1 MGLFDIF
8 RRKSKQKKEEAPESA
23 ASENA
28 ESQAA
33 ASESAASQSTA
44 AESEVGEGTAS
55 QSTVAESEVSESA
68 ANQSTAAE
76 SEASEG
82 TASQSTA
89 VESEAS
95 EGTAGQSTAAES
107 EVSEDTAGQGTAVES
122 EAASAANDQKEA
134 AAEIDDAT
142 AAAMQESA
150 AAAEEQAAQSD
161 AARQAEQAAI
171 EKAQSEA
178 AKQSAAAAEEQA
190 AQSDAARQAEQA
202 AIEKAQSEAA
212 EQSAAAAEE
221 QAAQVKSAQS
231 QAASEAISGE
241 KTAEQAASQSA
252 SVENTSSTAADERA
266 TTETVKKA
274 AAAEETVEEPTKA
287 AEPQSA
293 TDHDSAAAVQ
303 AETEAT
309 VEQNDEND
317 DEAASESQAEE
328 STTEKYDRGLKKSR
342 TGFGAKL
349 NHFLANFRHVDE
361 DFFEDLE
368 DLLIE
373 SDVGYDMAMKIS
385 DELREEV
392 KLQNA
397 KSKQDVSN
405 VIIEKMVDLYE
416 DAGKDENPDL
426 NFAKKGPTV
435 IMFVGVNGAGK
446 TTTIGKMA
454 KRFKDEGKRVL
465 LAAGDTFRA
474 GAVEQLDVWAKRD
487 GVDIVMGPANGD
499 PAAVV
504 FDGVKKAKEENYDI
518 LLVDTAGRL
527 QNKVNLMNELA
538 KMKRIMARE
547 IPDAPHEV
555 LLVLDATTGQ
565 NALNQAKLFKEST
578 DVSGIVLT
586 KLDGT
591 ARGGI
596 VLAIRNELHLP
607 VKYVGLGEK
616 VTDLE
621 KFDASDFVYGLF
633 KGLVV
638 EK

>member
-23 ASENA
+23 TSENA

-33 ASESAASQSTA
+33 ASENAASQSIAAESEVSESVASQSTA
-44 AESEVGEGTAS
+44 AESAVSENAIS
-55 QSTVAESEVSESA
+55 QSTVA
-68 ANQSTAAE
+68 
-76 SEASEG
+76 
-82 TASQSTA
+82 
-89 VESEAS
+89 
-95 EGTAGQSTAAES
+95 
-107 EVSEDTAGQGTAVES
+107 ES
-122 EAASAANDQKEA
+122 EAASAANDQKETV
-134 AAEIDDAT
+134 AEIDKAT

-161 AARQAEQAAI
+161 AERQAEQAAI

-212 EQSAAAAEE
+212 KQSAAAAEK
-221 QAAQVKSAQS
+221 QAAQVESAQS
-231 QAASEAISGE
+231 QAASEAINDE

-252 SVENTSSTAADERA
+252 SAEQASSTAADERA
-266 TTETVKKA
+266 AAATVKEA
-274 AAAEETVEEPTKA
+274 VAAEETVEEPVKA
-287 AEPQSA
+287 TEPQSA
-293 TDHDSAAAVQ
+293 ADQDSATAVQ
-303 AETEAT
+303 TETDATAEEVNENDAET
-309 VEQNDEND
+309 VS
-317 DEAASESQAEE
+317 ASQTEE

-426 NFAKKGPTV
+426 NFAKEGPTV

-504 FDGVKKAKEENYDI
+504 FDGVKKAKKENYDI

>member
-33 ASESAASQSTA
+33 ASESAAGQSA
-44 AESEVGEGTAS
+44 A
-55 QSTVAESEVSESA
+55 AESEVSESA
-68 ANQSTAAE
+68 ASQGTAAE
-76 SEASEG
+76 SE
-82 TASQSTA
+82 
-89 VESEAS
+89 VS
-95 EGTAGQSTAAES
+95 EGTAGQSTAI
-107 EVSEDTAGQGTAVES
+107 ES
-122 EAASAANDQKEA
+122 EAASAVNDQKEA

-142 AAAMQESA
+142 
-150 AAAEEQAAQSD
+150 
-161 AARQAEQAAI
+161 
-171 EKAQSEA
+171 SEA

-202 AIEKAQSEAA
+202 AIEKSQSEAA
-212 EQSAAAAEE
+212 KQSAAAAEE
-221 QAAQVKSAQS
+221 HAAQVKSAQS
-231 QAASEAISGE
+231 QATSEAISDE

-252 SVENTSSTAADERA
+252 SVENTSSTADNERS

-274 AAAEETVEEPTKA
+274 AAAEETVEESAKTS
-287 AEPQSA
+287 EPQSA

-426 NFAKKGPTV
+426 NFAKEGPTV

-616 VTDLE
+616 VTDLQ

>member
-1 MGLFDIF
+1 
-8 RRKSKQKKEEAPESA
+8 
-23 ASENA
+23 
-28 ESQAA
+28 
-33 ASESAASQSTA
+33 
-44 AESEVGEGTAS
+44 
-55 QSTVAESEVSESA
+55 
-68 ANQSTAAE
+68 
-76 SEASEG
+76 
-82 TASQSTA
+82 
-89 VESEAS
+89 
-95 EGTAGQSTAAES
+95 
-107 EVSEDTAGQGTAVES
+107 
-122 EAASAANDQKEA
+122 
-134 AAEIDDAT
+134 
-142 AAAMQESA
+142 MQESA

-178 AKQSAAAAEEQA
+178 AKQSAAAAE
-190 AQSDAARQAEQA
+190 
-202 AIEKAQSEAA
+202 
-212 EQSAAAAEE
+212 QSAAAAEE

-231 QAASEAISGE
+231 QAASEAASAGSDE
-241 KTAEQAASQSA
+241 SAVTATVKA
-252 SVENTSSTAADERA
+252 SV
-266 TTETVKKA
+266 
-274 AAAEETVEEPTKA
+274 AAEETVEEPTKA

>member
-33 ASESAASQSTA
+33 ASESAASQGTA
-44 AESEVGEGTAS
+44 AESEV
-55 QSTVAESEVSESA
+55 
-68 ANQSTAAE
+68 
-76 SEASEG
+76 
-82 TASQSTA
+82 
-89 VESEAS
+89 S
-95 EGTAGQSTAAES
+95 EGTAGQSTAI
-107 EVSEDTAGQGTAVES
+107 ES
-122 EAASAANDQKEA
+122 EAASAVNDQKEA

-202 AIEKAQSEAA
+202 AIEKSQSEAA
-212 EQSAAAAEE
+212 KQSAAAAEE
-221 QAAQVKSAQS
+221 HAAQVKSAQS
-231 QAASEAISGE
+231 QAASEAISDE

-252 SVENTSSTAADERA
+252 SVENTSSTADNERS

-274 AAAEETVEEPTKA
+274 AAAEETVEESAKTS
-287 AEPQSA
+287 EPQSA

-426 NFAKKGPTV
+426 NFAKEGPTV

-616 VTDLE
+616 VTDLQ

>member
-33 ASESAASQSTA
+33 ASESAA
-44 AESEVGEGTAS
+44 
-55 QSTVAESEVSESA
+55 AESEVSESA
-68 ANQSTAAE
+68 ASQGTAAE
-76 SEASEG
+76 SE
-82 TASQSTA
+82 
-89 VESEAS
+89 VS
-95 EGTAGQSTAAES
+95 EGTAGQSTAI
-107 EVSEDTAGQGTAVES
+107 ES
-122 EAASAANDQKEA
+122 EAASAVNDQKEA

-150 AAAEEQAAQSD
+150 AAAEKQAAQSD

-202 AIEKAQSEAA
+202 AIEKSQSEAA
-212 EQSAAAAEE
+212 KQSAAAAEE

-231 QAASEAISGE
+231 QATSEAISDE

-252 SVENTSSTAADERA
+252 SVENTSSTADNERS

-274 AAAEETVEEPTKA
+274 AAAEETVEESAKTS
-287 AEPQSA
+287 EPQSA

-342 TGFGAKL
+342 TGFGDKL

-426 NFAKKGPTV
+426 NFAKEGPTV

-616 VTDLE
+616 VTDLQ

>member
-33 ASESAASQSTA
+33 ASENTASQSTA
-44 AESEVGEGTAS
+44 TESEVGEGTAS

-76 SEASEG
+76 SEVSESA
-82 TASQSTA
+82 ASQSTA
-89 VESEAS
+89 A
-95 EGTAGQSTAAES
+95 
-107 EVSEDTAGQGTAVES
+107 ES

-303 AETEAT
+303 AETEVT

-426 NFAKKGPTV
+426 NFAKEGPTV

-616 VTDLE
+616 VTDLQ

>member
-23 ASENA
+23 ASENT

-33 ASESAASQSTA
+33 ASESAAGQSTAAESEVSESAASQSTA
-44 AESEVGEGTAS
+44 AESEV
-55 QSTVAESEVSESA
+55 SA
-68 ANQSTAAE
+68 
-76 SEASEG
+76 G
-82 TASQSTA
+82 
-89 VESEAS
+89 
-95 EGTAGQSTAAES
+95 
-107 EVSEDTAGQGTAVES
+107 TAGQGTAVES
-122 EAASAANDQKEA
+122 EAASAANDQKET

-178 AKQSAAAAEEQA
+178 AKQSAAAAEEH
-190 AQSDAARQAEQA
+190 
-202 AIEKAQSEAA
+202 
-212 EQSAAAAEE
+212 
-221 QAAQVKSAQS
+221 AAQVKSAQS
-231 QAASEAISGE
+231 QAASEAISDE

-266 TTETVKKA
+266 TTEMVKKA
-274 AAAEETVEEPTKA
+274 AVAEETVEESAKTS
-287 AEPQSA
+287 EPQSA
-293 TDHDSAAAVQ
+293 ADHDSATAAQ
-303 AETEAT
+303 AETDAT
-309 VEQNDEND
+309 VEPNNENNE
-317 DEAASESQAEE
+317 EAVSTSQVEE
-328 STTEKYDRGLKKSR
+328 STTEKYGRGLKKSR

-426 NFAKKGPTV
+426 NFAKEGPTV

-616 VTDLE
+616 VTDLQ

>member
-178 AKQSAAAAEEQA
+178 A
-190 AQSDAARQAEQA
+190 
-202 AIEKAQSEAA
+202 
-212 EQSAAAAEE
+212 EQSASAAEE

-487 GVDIVMGPANGD
+487 GVDIVMEPANGD

>member
-44 AESEVGEGTAS
+44 TESEANESAASQSTAAESEASEGTAS

-68 ANQSTAAE
+68 A
-76 SEASEG
+76 
-82 TASQSTA
+82 
-89 VESEAS
+89 
-95 EGTAGQSTAAES
+95 GQSTAAES
-107 EVSEDTAGQGTAVES
+107 EVSEGTAGQGTAVES
-122 EAASAANDQKEA
+122 EAASAANDQKETVT
-134 AAEIDDAT
+134 EIDEAT

-150 AAAEEQAAQSD
+150 TAAEEQAAQSD

-190 AQSDAARQAEQA
+190 AQSDAVRQAEQA

-212 EQSAAAAEE
+212 KQSAAAAEE
-221 QAAQVKSAQS
+221 HAAQVKSAQS
-231 QAASEAISGE
+231 QAASEAISDE
-241 KTAEQAASQSA
+241 RSAEQADSQSA
-252 SVENTSSTAADERA
+252 GTEAASAGSDESAVTA
-266 TTETVKKA
+266 TVKA
-274 AAAEETVEEPTKA
+274 SVAAEETVEEPTKA

-303 AETEAT
+303 AETEVT

-426 NFAKKGPTV
+426 NFAKEGPTV

-616 VTDLE
+616 VTDLQ

>member
-33 ASESAASQSTA
+33 ASENTASQSTAAESEVSESAASQSTA
-44 AESEVGEGTAS
+44 AESEASESAAS

-68 ANQSTAAE
+68 A
-76 SEASEG
+76 
-82 TASQSTA
+82 
-89 VESEAS
+89 
-95 EGTAGQSTAAES
+95 GQSTAAES
-107 EVSEDTAGQGTAVES
+107 EVSEGTAGQGTAVEF

-178 AKQSAAAAEEQA
+178 A
-190 AQSDAARQAEQA
+190 
-202 AIEKAQSEAA
+202 

-221 QAAQVKSAQS
+221 QAAQVKSTQS
-231 QAASEAISGE
+231 QVASEAISGE

-274 AAAEETVEEPTKA
+274 AAAEETVEKPTKA
-287 AEPQSA
+287 AEPQSDA
-293 TDHDSAAAVQ
+293 DHDSAAAVQ

-426 NFAKKGPTV
+426 NFAKEGPTV

-616 VTDLE
+616 VTDLQ

>member
-33 ASESAASQSTA
+33 ASENTASQSTA

-76 SEASEG
+76 SEVSESAAS
-82 TASQSTA
+82 
-89 VESEAS
+89 
-95 EGTAGQSTAAES
+95 QSTAAES
-107 EVSEDTAGQGTAVES
+107 EVSEGTAGQSTAIES

-134 AAEIDDAT
+134 AAEIDEAT

-426 NFAKKGPTV
+426 NFAKEGPTV

-616 VTDLE
+616 VTDLQ

>member
-8 RRKSKQKKEEAPESA
+8 RRKSKQKKEEAPKSA

-33 ASESAASQSTA
+33 ASENTASQSTA
-44 AESEVGEGTAS
+44 TESEAN
-55 QSTVAESEVSESA
+55 ESA
-68 ANQSTAAE
+68 ASQSTAAE

-134 AAEIDDAT
+134 AAEIDEAT

-178 AKQSAAAAEEQA
+178 AKQSAA
-190 AQSDAARQAEQA
+190 
-202 AIEKAQSEAA
+202 AA

-287 AEPQSA
+287 AEPQSDA
-293 TDHDSAAAVQ
+293 DHDSAAAVQ

-426 NFAKKGPTV
+426 NFAKEGPTV

-616 VTDLE
+616 VTDLQ

>member
-33 ASESAASQSTA
+33 ASENTASQS
-44 AESEVGEGTAS
+44 TAS

-76 SEASEG
+76 SEVSESAAS
-82 TASQSTA
+82 
-89 VESEAS
+89 
-95 EGTAGQSTAAES
+95 QSTAAES
-107 EVSEDTAGQGTAVES
+107 EVSEGTAGQSTAIES

-150 AAAEEQAAQSD
+150 VAAEEQAAQSD

-241 KTAEQAASQSA
+241 KAAEQAASQSA
-252 SVENTSSTAADERA
+252 SVENTSSTVADERA

-426 NFAKKGPTV
+426 NFAKEGPTV

>member
-23 ASENA
+23 ASE
-28 ESQAA
+28 
-33 ASESAASQSTA
+33 SAASQSTA
-44 AESEVGEGTAS
+44 AESEANESAAS
-55 QSTVAESEVSESA
+55 QSTVAESEVSE
-68 ANQSTAAE
+68 
-76 SEASEG
+76 
-82 TASQSTA
+82 
-89 VESEAS
+89 
-95 EGTAGQSTAAES
+95 GTAGQSTAI
-107 EVSEDTAGQGTAVES
+107 ES

-150 AAAEEQAAQSD
+150 TAAEEQAAQSD

-190 AQSDAARQAEQA
+190 AQ
-202 AIEKAQSEAA
+202 
-212 EQSAAAAEE
+212 
-221 QAAQVKSAQS
+221 VKSAQS
-231 QAASEAISGE
+231 QAASEAISDE
-241 KTAEQAASQSA
+241 KTAEQVATQST

-266 TTETVKKA
+266 ATETVKKA
-274 AAAEETVEEPTKA
+274 AAAEETVEESAKTS
-287 AEPQSA
+287 EPQSA
-293 TDHDSAAAVQ
+293 ADHDSATAVL
-303 AETEAT
+303 AETDAT
-309 VEQNDEND
+309 VESNNENN
-317 DEAASESQAEE
+317 EAAVSTSQDEE

-426 NFAKKGPTV
+426 NFAKEGPTV

-616 VTDLE
+616 VTDLQ

>member
-28 ESQAA
+28 ESQTA
-33 ASESAASQSTA
+33 ASESAAGQSTAAESEVSEGTASQSTA
-44 AESEVGEGTAS
+44 AESEVSESAAG

-68 ANQSTAAE
+68 A
-76 SEASEG
+76 
-82 TASQSTA
+82 
-89 VESEAS
+89 
-95 EGTAGQSTAAES
+95 GQSTVAES
-107 EVSEDTAGQGTAVES
+107 EVSEGTAGQGTAVES

-202 AIEKAQSEAA
+202 AIEKSQSEAA
-212 EQSAAAAEE
+212 KQSAAAAEE
-221 QAAQVKSAQS
+221 HAAQVKSAQS
-231 QAASEAISGE
+231 QAASEAISDE
-241 KTAEQAASQSA
+241 RSAEQADSQSA
-252 SVENTSSTAADERA
+252 GTEAASAGSDESAVTA
-266 TTETVKKA
+266 TVKA
-274 AAAEETVEEPTKA
+274 SVAAEETVEEPTKA

-303 AETEAT
+303 SETEAT

-426 NFAKKGPTV
+426 NFAKEGPTV

>member
-44 AESEVGEGTAS
+44 TESEANESAASQSTAAESEASEGTAS

-68 ANQSTAAE
+68 A
-76 SEASEG
+76 
-82 TASQSTA
+82 
-89 VESEAS
+89 
-95 EGTAGQSTAAES
+95 GQSTAAES
-107 EVSEDTAGQGTAVES
+107 EVSEGTAGQGTAVES
-122 EAASAANDQKEA
+122 EAASAANDQKETVT
-134 AAEIDDAT
+134 EIDEAT

-150 AAAEEQAAQSD
+150 TAAEEQAAQSD
-161 AARQAEQAAI
+161 AVRQAEQAAI

-178 AKQSAAAAEEQA
+178 AKQSAAAAEEH
-190 AQSDAARQAEQA
+190 
-202 AIEKAQSEAA
+202 
-212 EQSAAAAEE
+212 
-221 QAAQVKSAQS
+221 AAQVKSAQS
-231 QAASEAISGE
+231 QAASEAISDE
-241 KTAEQAASQSA
+241 RSAEQADSQSA
-252 SVENTSSTAADERA
+252 GTEAASAGSDESAVTA
-266 TTETVKKA
+266 TVKA
-274 AAAEETVEEPTKA
+274 SVAAEETVEEPTKA

-303 AETEAT
+303 AETEVT

-426 NFAKKGPTV
+426 NFAKEGPTV

-616 VTDLE
+616 VTDLQ

>member
-8 RRKSKQKKEEAPESA
+8 RRKSKHKKEAVPESA

-33 ASESAASQSTA
+33 ASES
-44 AESEVGEGTAS
+44 
-55 QSTVAESEVSESA
+55 TVAETVASESA
-68 ANQSTAAE
+68 ATE
-76 SEASEG
+76 SETTENA
-82 TASQSTA
+82 ASQAS
-89 VESEAS
+89 VESAV
-95 EGTAGQSTAAES
+95 S
-107 EVSEDTAGQGTAVES
+107 EV
-122 EAASAANDQKEA
+122 ASASTQPADQADEKDA
-134 AAEIDDAT
+134 AT
-142 AAAMQESA
+142 TAAMQKSA
-150 AAAEEQAAQSD
+150 AIAEKQAAQSD
-161 AARQAEQAAI
+161 AARKEAQEAAEQAQSQAAQQSAVAAKEQAVQSAQSVTESAASDEAVASKQAQSAVAEKVQAVESEANDENKSTVETNEVASVTDTVASETADVT
-171 EKAQSEA
+171 EKASTQSEA
-178 AKQSAAAAEEQA
+178 
-190 AQSDAARQAEQA
+190 
-202 AIEKAQSEAA
+202 SEAA
-212 EQSAAAAEE
+212 EQSADVTKDKATEADDDKNTE
-221 QAAQVKSAQS
+221 SDS
-231 QAASEAISGE
+231 QAV
-241 KTAEQAASQSA
+241 AAG
-252 SVENTSSTAADERA
+252 N
-266 TTETVKKA
+266 
-274 AAAEETVEEPTKA
+274 
-287 AEPQSA
+287 
-293 TDHDSAAAVQ
+293 
-303 AETEAT
+303 ETE
-309 VEQNDEND
+309 
-317 DEAASESQAEE
+317 SQTEE

-416 DAGKDENPDL
+416 DAGIDENPDL
-426 NFAKKGPTV
+426 NFAKEGPTV

-616 VTDLE
+616 VTDLQ
-621 KFDASDFVYGLF
+621 KFDAGDFVYGLF

>member
-44 AESEVGEGTAS
+44 AESEVSESAASQSTAAESEANESAAS

-68 ANQSTAAE
+68 AGQSTVAE
-76 SEASEG
+76 SE
-82 TASQSTA
+82 
-89 VESEAS
+89 VS
-95 EGTAGQSTAAES
+95 EGTAGQSTAI
-107 EVSEDTAGQGTAVES
+107 ES

-150 AAAEEQAAQSD
+150 TAAEEQAAQSDAARQAEQAAIEKAQSEAAKQSATAAKEQAAQSD

-190 AQSDAARQAEQA
+190 AQ
-202 AIEKAQSEAA
+202 
-212 EQSAAAAEE
+212 
-221 QAAQVKSAQS
+221 VKSAQS
-231 QAASEAISGE
+231 QAASEAISDE
-241 KTAEQAASQSA
+241 KTAEQVATQST

-266 TTETVKKA
+266 ATETVKKA
-274 AAAEETVEEPTKA
+274 AAAEETVEESAKTS
-287 AEPQSA
+287 EPQSA
-293 TDHDSAAAVQ
+293 ADHDSATAVL
-303 AETEAT
+303 AETDAT
-309 VEQNDEND
+309 VESNNENN
-317 DEAASESQAEE
+317 EAAVSTSQDEE

-426 NFAKKGPTV
+426 NFAKEGPTV

-616 VTDLE
+616 VTDLQ

>member
-33 ASESAASQSTA
+33 ASENTASQSTA

-55 QSTVAESEVSESA
+55 QSTAAESEVSESA
-68 ANQSTAAE
+68 
-76 SEASEG
+76 
-82 TASQSTA
+82 
-89 VESEAS
+89 
-95 EGTAGQSTAAES
+95 AGQSTAAES
-107 EVSEDTAGQGTAVES
+107 EVSEGTASQSAAAES

-212 EQSAAAAEE
+212 KQSAAAAEE
-221 QAAQVKSAQS
+221 HAAQVKSAQS
-231 QAASEAISGE
+231 QAASEAISDK
-241 KTAEQAASQSA
+241 KTAEQVASQSA
-252 SVENTSSTAADERA
+252 SVANTSSTAADERA
-266 TTETVKKA
+266 ATATVGKA
-274 AAAEETVEEPTKA
+274 AAAEEIVEEPTKA
-287 AEPQSA
+287 TEPQSDA
-293 TDHDSAAAVQ
+293 DHDSAAAVQ

-309 VEQNDEND
+309 VEQND

-426 NFAKKGPTV
+426 NFAKEGPTV

-616 VTDLE
+616 VTDLQ

>member
-8 RRKSKQKKEEAPESA
+8 RRKSKHKKEAVPESA

-33 ASESAASQSTA
+33 ASES
-44 AESEVGEGTAS
+44 
-55 QSTVAESEVSESA
+55 TVAETVASESA
-68 ANQSTAAE
+68 ATE
-76 SEASEG
+76 SETTENA
-82 TASQSTA
+82 ASQAS
-89 VESEAS
+89 VESAV
-95 EGTAGQSTAAES
+95 S
-107 EVSEDTAGQGTAVES
+107 EV
-122 EAASAANDQKEA
+122 ASASTQPADQADEKDA
-134 AAEIDDAT
+134 AT
-142 AAAMQESA
+142 TAAMQKSA
-150 AAAEEQAAQSD
+150 AIAEKQAAQSD
-161 AARQAEQAAI
+161 AARKEAQEAAEQAQSQAAQQSAVAAKEQAVQSAQSVTESAASDEAVASKQAQSAVAEKVQAVESEANYENKSTVETNEVASVTDTVTSETADVT
-171 EKAQSEA
+171 EKASTQSEA
-178 AKQSAAAAEEQA
+178 
-190 AQSDAARQAEQA
+190 
-202 AIEKAQSEAA
+202 SEAA
-212 EQSAAAAEE
+212 EQSADVTKDKATEADDDKNTE
-221 QAAQVKSAQS
+221 SDS
-231 QAASEAISGE
+231 QAV
-241 KTAEQAASQSA
+241 AAG
-252 SVENTSSTAADERA
+252 N
-266 TTETVKKA
+266 
-274 AAAEETVEEPTKA
+274 
-287 AEPQSA
+287 
-293 TDHDSAAAVQ
+293 
-303 AETEAT
+303 ETE
-309 VEQNDEND
+309 
-317 DEAASESQAEE
+317 SQTEE

-416 DAGKDENPDL
+416 DAGIDENPDL
-426 NFAKKGPTV
+426 NFAKEGPTV

-616 VTDLE
+616 VTDLQ
-621 KFDASDFVYGLF
+621 KFDAGDFVYGLF

>member
-23 ASENA
+23 AS
-28 ESQAA
+28 
-33 ASESAASQSTA
+33 QSTA
-44 AESEVGEGTAS
+44 AESEASEGTAS

-68 ANQSTAAE
+68 AS
-76 SEASEG
+76 
-82 TASQSTA
+82 
-89 VESEAS
+89 
-95 EGTAGQSTAAES
+95 QSTAAES
-107 EVSEDTAGQGTAVES
+107 EVSEGTAGQSTAIES

-241 KTAEQAASQSA
+241 RSAEQADSQSA
-252 SVENTSSTAADERA
+252 GTEAASAGSDESAVTA
-266 TTETVKKA
+266 TVKA
-274 AAAEETVEEPTKA
+274 SVAAEETVEEPTKA

-426 NFAKKGPTV
+426 NFAKEGPTV

-616 VTDLE
+616 VTDLQ

>member
-33 ASESAASQSTA
+33 ASENTASQSTA

-55 QSTVAESEVSESA
+55 QSTVAESEVSEGTA
-68 ANQSTAAE
+68 GQSTAAE
-76 SEASEG
+76 SEVSED
-82 TASQSTA
+82 
-89 VESEAS
+89 
-95 EGTAGQSTAAES
+95 TAGQSTAAES

-134 AAEIDDAT
+134 VAEIDEAT

-150 AAAEEQAAQSD
+150 AAAEEQAAKSD
-161 AARQAEQAAI
+161 AARQTEQAAI

-190 AQSDAARQAEQA
+190 AQSDAVRQAEQA

-426 NFAKKGPTV
+426 NFAKEGPTV

-616 VTDLE
+616 VTDLQ